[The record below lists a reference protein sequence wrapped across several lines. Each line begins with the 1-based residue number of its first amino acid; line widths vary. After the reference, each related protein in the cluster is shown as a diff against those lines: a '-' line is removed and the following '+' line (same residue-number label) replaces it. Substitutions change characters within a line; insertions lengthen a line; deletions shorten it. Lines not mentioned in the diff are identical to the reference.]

1 MKKIF
6 LLLLCCLGWGV
17 PSGVLAQKLSATELQ
32 MFQKTE
38 DSLIA
43 SADSMYRAYMY
54 EDRIEYC
61 HKFVKQLST
70 LLKNANSYTYAF
82 DRLAKKIHI
91 IAPDD
96 KSFRIF
102 NWTVE
107 YKPAGFRYY
116 GAVQKEDGQLFPLLD
131 MSEKI
136 EGNALYGPLSNKN
149 WFGCEYYRILT
160 QKAADGRPLYFVFGS
175 NHNGNGYS
183 VKTVDLLDLSGNKL
197 AFGGNYFRVNNMPSQ
212 RFVLEYQKG
221 AQVSLN
227 WDNEKNM
234 IVYDHVISEVNQP
247 QRRNTLVPSGTVDGL
262 KWANFQ
268 WQPVQDVVPVMKL
281 RDGQAP
287 LNGVI
292 PGQ

>member
-1 MKKIF
+1 MKKIL
-6 LLLLCCLGWGV
+6 LLLLCCLPAAMTSV
-17 PSGVLAQKLSATELQ
+17 YAQKLSAGELEH
-32 MFQKTE
+32 FQKTE

-61 HKFVKQLST
+61 HKFVKQLSN
-70 LLKNANSYTYAF
+70 LLKQPNSYSYPF
-82 DRLAKKIHI
+82 EKLAKKVHI
-91 IAPDD
+91 ISPDD
-96 KSFRIF
+96 KSFRMF

-107 YKPAGFRYY
+107 YRLAGFRYY
-116 GAVQKEDGQLFPLLD
+116 GAVQKADGQLIPLLD

-136 EGNALYGPLSNKN
+136 EGNALYGLLSNRN
-149 WFGCEYYRILT
+149 WFGSEYYRIMT
-160 QKAADGRPLYFVFGS
+160 QKAADGRPLYFLFGA

-183 VKTVDLLDLSGNKL
+183 TKTVDLLNIEGNKVT
-197 AFGGNYFRVNNMPSQ
+197 FGGDYFRVNNMPAK

-227 WDNEKNM
+227 WDNERGM
-234 IVYDHVISEVNQP
+234 IVYDRVVSEVNQP
-247 QRRNTLVPSGTVDGL
+247 QRRNTLVPSGMVDGM

-268 WQPVQDVVPVMKL
+268 WQPVQDVVPIMKL
-281 RDGQAP
+281 KDGQAP
-287 LNGVI
+287 VNGVI